1 MEMWKGIK
9 AAERSDDG
17 GFKNITC
24 ICSFCSKP
32 TIALA
37 FGHYYSCGYNNL
49 GIMICKTCCNEAI
62 KAIDERI
69 LK

>member
-1 MEMWKGIK
+1 MKEWKGIK

-17 GFKNITC
+17 GFKDIIC
-24 ICSFCSKP
+24 RCSFCSKP
-32 TIALA
+32 AVALA
-37 FGHYYSCGYNNL
+37 RSYRGWNKENF